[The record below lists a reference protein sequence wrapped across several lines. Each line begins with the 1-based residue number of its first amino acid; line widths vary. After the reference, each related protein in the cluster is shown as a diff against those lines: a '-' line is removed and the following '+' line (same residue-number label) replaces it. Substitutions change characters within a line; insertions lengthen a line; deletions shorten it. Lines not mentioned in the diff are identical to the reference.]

1 MKLRY
6 LALLPMFAA
15 ASMLAGCGG
24 GGGGDGMAAVATV
37 APTVTRGGKPAAPP
51 PPAEEKEMS
60 ASEKADQKHMEAVKA
75 LEALADDAT
84 DEVRLAA
91 QKAVLMAAMEYRD
104 ALREEDASYS
114 AVAKATEKVSAAQL
128 AVNTT
133 QDAINDVEALAAR
146 MAPLGAEGVAFQKA
160 MKAGVHT
167 NTVGAT
173 IFTADGLKVAAST
186 ETLGLVATYGKFKD
200 MGKLAPKVAVAG
212 WRPFVHERSE
222 ITTGR

>member
-1 MKLRY
+1 
-6 LALLPMFAA
+6 
-15 ASMLAGCGG
+15 
-24 GGGGDGMAAVATV
+24 
-37 APTVTRGGKPAAPP
+37 
-51 PPAEEKEMS
+51 MS

-104 ALREEDASYS
+104 ALQEEDASYS
-114 AVAKATEKVSAAQL
+114 AVAKATEKVSAAEL

-133 QDAINDVEALAAR
+133 QDAINDAEALATS

-160 MKAGVHT
+160 MKAGDHNNV
-167 NTVGAT
+167 VGAS
-173 IFTADGLKVAAST
+173 IFAAMGLKVAAT
-186 ETLGLVATYGKFKD
+186 TDAMGNVATYGKFKD

-212 WRPFVHERSE
+212 WRPFVHERSDDNDRE
-222 ITTGR
+222 GDPSQER